1 MRPLNDK
8 TFNTKLTELRQ
19 VISDINRE
27 RYTLSTNNVDHVL
40 KLTTR
45 FTELSNFFDK
55 YQLTEAQQRTLR
67 AAKSDYPKEERSP
80 VNRKIRTLIKEK
92 ETADQKVKIELDA
105 RENTAAEARKTV
117 ITLFPE
123 VRFAADKVLQANTTT
138 IAPLLES
145 YRLLATELRKAI
157 NLLPKTERSEH
168 SRTLASFAEK
178 VNQHQ
183 EKIDEQDRQVRSQI
197 EQATK
202 KAHDTVSSMTVQDMV
217 VSLIGGASKQE
228 LASLLESSRMQAIT
242 GGTEAGTLVVAEMPV
257 KAQTELVRVLM
268 TVIAKTKTSNT
279 GALGQIIKAMEKDV
293 EALMNGKKTH
303 LSVLY
308 DNGKGNVGSVHID
321 IRDFI
326 RSPQS
331 TINGLFFHLYKQGV
345 SGDSGLVM
353 AVTSP
358 DEVGALLQL
367 QGVEMQSVPAI
378 ENLESLTAL
387 VIQNANNPQAL
398 SRIMN
403 RTVSESALA
412 TSLSQTLEAAKG
424 RAGFK
429 PQEVISF
436 IGAMAVMLEAGKLL
450 VTTPTKQ
457 QQRELGLEGLTGSMR
472 GTIQYVQIPSPKSAA
487 VTTSIVP
494 MIEPSKP
501 DNVVVSIPPTLGEK
515 KKSVEPKIDLSKE
528 HDHFNKLLDELKA
541 IHSKLDKKF
550 QSGYSKYE
558 NAATLTGIAHTNIK
572 HFCDQFFAKPNK
584 ETLATL
590 NQVTS
595 HFVKQLDPVL
605 KEHRGNSFVR
615 GLVATLKGILGVIAA
630 LTVIPAL
637 VVEATTKKGYTGT
650 FFSTPETASAKAF
663 KPVEEGLLQQEDEI
677 EKKMQGPK

>member
-1 MRPLNDK
+1 MPLNDK
-8 TFNTKLTELRQ
+8 TFNDKLSELRQ
-19 VISDINRE
+19 VISDINRD
-27 RYTLSTNNVDHVL
+27 RYTLSTNNVDKVL

-45 FTELSNFFDK
+45 FTELSSYFDK
-55 YQLTEAQQRTLR
+55 YELTELQQRTLR
-67 AAKSDYPKEERSP
+67 EVKAAYPKEERSP
-80 VNRKIRTLIKEK
+80 VNRKIRTLMKEK
-92 ETADQKVKIELDA
+92 ETAAQKVKVELDA
-105 RENTAAEARKTV
+105 RENSAAEARQTV
-117 ITLFPE
+117 NTLFPE
-123 VRFAADKVLQANTTT
+123 VRLAADKVLMSNTTT
-138 IAPLLES
+138 ITPLLES
-145 YRLLATELRKAI
+145 YRLLAAELRRAI
-157 NLLPKTERSEH
+157 NLLPKTERGEQT
-168 SRTLASFAEK
+168 RALASLAEK
-178 VNQHQ
+178 VNLHE
-183 EKIDEQDRQVRSQI
+183 EKINEQDRQVRSQI
-197 EQATK
+197 EQAIK
-202 KAHDTVSSMTVQDMV
+202 KARETVSSMTVQDMV
-217 VSLIGGASKQE
+217 VSLIGGTSKQE
-228 LASLLESSRMQAIT
+228 LTSLLESTRIQAIT
-242 GGTEAGTLVVAEMPV
+242 DGTDAGTLVVAEMPV
-257 KAQTELVRVLM
+257 KAQTELIRVLM
-268 TVIAKTKTSNT
+268 TELANTKASNT

-345 SGDSGLVM
+345 SGGLVM
-353 AVTSP
+353 SVTSP

-367 QGVEMQSVPAI
+367 QGFDMQSVPAI

-403 RTVSESALA
+403 RTVSENALA

-457 QQRELGLEGLTGSMR
+457 QQRELGLVGLTGTMQGS
-472 GTIQYVQIPSPKSAA
+472 IQYVQIPSPKTAA
-487 VTTSIVP
+487 VTTSIDP

-501 DNVVVSIPPTLGEK
+501 DNVVMSIPPIPREK
-515 KKSVEPKIDLSKE
+515 KQSVESKIDLSKE
-528 HDHFNKLLDELKA
+528 RDQFNKLLDDLEA
-541 IHSKLDKKF
+541 IHAKLDKKF
-550 QSGYSKYE
+550 KSGNSKYE
-558 NAATLTGIAHTNIK
+558 NAANLTELAHINIK
-572 HFCDQFFAKPNK
+572 HFGEQFFANPNK
-584 ETLATL
+584 ETLRTL
-590 NQVTS
+590 NQVTNN
-595 HFVKQLDPVL
+595 FVKQLDPVL
-605 KEHRGNSFVR
+605 KEHRGNSFVHA
-615 GLVATLKGILGVIAA
+615 LVATLKGIMGVIAA